1 MSFQVRVVL
10 GFIAACLVIPT
21 IWLMIPTP
29 QAKKVNRIKIIMSS
43 LPMGLTKE
51 QVASLLNKEEIDS
64 HYQSIDEFS
73 IYDSDVKDSGFKPT
87 DLSGY
92 TVGWVR
98 GTPRDIIGEC
108 GVYFNFYFDKK
119 GKLIKVI
126 DETRCIGL

>member
-1 MSFQVRVVL
+1 MSFQARVVL
-10 GFIAACLVIPT
+10 GFVAVCLVIPT

-29 QAKKVNRIKIIMSS
+29 QANKVNRMKIITSS

-64 HYQSIDEFS
+64 VYQRVDE
-73 IYDSDVKDSGFKPT
+73 DSTGSDMTDFGFKPA

-119 GKLIKVI
+119 GKLIKVT

>member
-1 MSFQVRVVL
+1 
-10 GFIAACLVIPT
+10 
-21 IWLMIPTP
+21 
-29 QAKKVNRIKIIMSS
+29 
-43 LPMGLTKE
+43 MGLTKE

-64 HYQSIDEFS
+64 VYQRVDE
-73 IYDSDVKDSGFKPT
+73 DSTGSDMTDFGFKPA

-119 GKLIKVI
+119 GKLIKVA